1 MAVAALHL
9 AAGSSSGVLRP
20 RFAAAPTR
28 DPWASEGKLAA
39 EQQALQKWQVRGIT
53 CCCAWFQ
60 IYVLFKKDEYKTMRL
75 CLALSAV
82 HMYNEMHWPWYCC
95 VVLC

>member
-9 AAGSSSGVLRP
+9 AAGSSSSGSGVLRP

-39 EQQALQKWQVRGIT
+39 EQQALQKWQVR
-53 CCCAWFQ
+53 
-60 IYVLFKKDEYKTMRL
+60 
-75 CLALSAV
+75 
-82 HMYNEMHWPWYCC
+82 
-95 VVLC
+95 VVA